1 VLILLHLYIPFLVAI
16 TTAVPELCPI
26 AVE

>member
-1 VLILLHLYIPFLVAI
+1 VLILLHLYFPFLVAI

>member
-1 VLILLHLYIPFLVAI
+1 LILLHLYFPFLVAI